1 MIAAPGTSASPKAAQ
16 IQPIVVLSARITRPA
31 NQPTRGYRQR
41 IICSRGLP
49 TAGWMSGGVEVGAY
63 RPGRAP
69 GLFAGDKVNSR
80 LALGHDGVVDPDTH
94 DAACAHV

>member
-16 IQPIVVLSARITRPA
+16 IKPIVVLSARITRSA
-31 NQPTRGYRQR
+31 NQPTHGRRQR
-41 IICSRGLP
+41 IIGSRGPP
-49 TAGWMSGGVEVGAY
+49 TAGWMSGGGEVGAN

-69 GLFAGDKVNSR
+69 GLLAGDKVNSR
-80 LALGHDGVVDPDTH
+80 LALVDDGVVDPDTH